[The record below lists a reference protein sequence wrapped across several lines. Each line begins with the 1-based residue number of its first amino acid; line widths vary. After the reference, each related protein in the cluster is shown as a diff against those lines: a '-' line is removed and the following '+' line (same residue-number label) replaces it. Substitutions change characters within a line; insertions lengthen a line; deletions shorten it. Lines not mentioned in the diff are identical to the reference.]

1 MGLVI
6 KSFSFHEEAWKR
18 DEVQCLGLI
27 KLGVYK
33 GYSLILFFFIFK
45 YNCLLV
51 SRRACIWWGENNLQ
65 DKVLSYRVDSGN

>member
-33 GYSLILFFFIFK
+33 GYSLILFFFLF
-45 YNCLLV
+45 
-51 SRRACIWWGENNLQ
+51 
-65 DKVLSYRVDSGN
+65 LSIIVC